1 MSQDLKDNN
10 SVSADIQNN
19 NKQEDKK
26 SKIDEDQFLEFLKD
40 KQHFDIAQVGN
51 VVIGTILSVS
61 NSEVKVDIDGVL
73 TGVVRG
79 PELCLDS
86 DESVEV
92 GGEVEVTIIGEENEN
107 GELELSFKASNQ
119 GRAWDDL
126 QDAYK
131 NKKAINVKVTGANKG
146 GLMANFRQIPGFLP
160 VSQLAPENYPRISG
174 GDRSK
179 IFEKLKSFT
188 GKEIE
193 VKVTTLSEEEDKIIF
208 SEKEAWVDKQR
219 HNISK
224 YKVGAIVEGVIS
236 AIADFGVF
244 INFDTNLEGLL
255 HISELAWQRIDH
267 PRDLFKVGDNIKAEI
282 ISVNGPKMFLSAKKL
297 MKDPWSKVEE
307 KYKIGDRTQGK
318 IIKVNHFGLFVELD
332 KEIHA
337 LAHISQLGLEA
348 KQKVEDVFKV
358 NDEKI
363 FVITSIQA
371 KFHRMGLTVSRD
383 QSELKVRPKKKKE
396 DESKKEKPEVEEK
409 PEKEDK
415 PKKEKEE
422 KVKKDK

>member
-1 MSQDLKDNN
+1 MSKDEK
-10 SVSADIQNN
+10 DN
-19 NKQEDKK
+19 NKQEDNNKQL
-26 SKIDEDQFLEFLKD
+26 KIDEDKFLKFLED
-40 KQHFDIAQVGN
+40 KQQFDITQVGN
-51 VVIGTILSVS
+51 VVNGNVLSVS
-61 NSEVKVDIDGVL
+61 KSEVKVDIDGVL

-79 PELCLDS
+79 PELYLEAGEYADLK
-86 DESVEV
+86 V
-92 GGEVEVTIIGEENEN
+92 GSEVEVTVIGEENEN
-107 GELELSFKASNQ
+107 GELELSFRASSQ

-126 QDAYK
+126 QDAYE
-131 NKKAINVKVTGANKG
+131 NKKVINVKVSGANKG

-193 VKVTTLSEEEDKIIF
+193 VKVTTLSQEDDKIIF
-208 SEKEAWVDKQR
+208 SEKEAWVDKQK

-224 YKVGAIVEGVIS
+224 YQVGAVVEGAIS

-244 INFDTNLEGLL
+244 INFDTNLEGLI

-267 PRDLFKVGDNIKAEI
+267 PRDLFKVGDKIKAEI

-297 MKDPWSKVEE
+297 MEDPWLKVGE
-307 KYKIGDRTQGK
+307 KYKIGDKIKGK

-348 KQKVEDVFKV
+348 RQKVEDIFKV
-358 NDEKI
+358 NDDKI
-363 FVITSIQA
+363 FVVTSIQA
-371 KFHRMGLTVSRD
+371 KSHRMGLTVARD
-383 QSELKVRPKKKKE
+383 QNASDEKV
-396 DESKKEKPEVEEK
+396 
-409 PEKEDK
+409 DK
-415 PKKEKEE
+415 
-422 KVKKDK
+422 KVKKDDTPKLKKEKSAEEKSKKDK